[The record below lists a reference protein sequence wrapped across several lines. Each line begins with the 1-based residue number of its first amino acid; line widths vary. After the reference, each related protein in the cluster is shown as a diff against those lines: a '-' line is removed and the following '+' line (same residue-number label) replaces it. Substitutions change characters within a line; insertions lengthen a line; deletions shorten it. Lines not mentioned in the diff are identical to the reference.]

1 MIYRIT
7 LLFSIVCLLFSCNS
21 GTDSAQQ
28 DNASKMKYAELL
40 SVSKKDSFTVVSI
53 SDPWHSGKV
62 LHQYILV
69 PKDQSVPRN
78 LPKGDVIRTPLHST
92 AVFSSVHCGLLDEI
106 GAFNTITGV
115 CDAQYIYME
124 KVQQA
129 LATKSISDFGS
140 SMAPNIE
147 KIMERHPEAI
157 LLSPFENSG
166 SYGKLGK
173 VGITLI
179 ECADYMETSPLG
191 RAEWIKFYGL
201 LTGKEHTADSIFSVV
216 EANYNS
222 IKARVAKEKTRPTV
236 VTEMKSGNTWYIAGN
251 RSTVGRLIADAGGKY
266 IFSDVNTS
274 GSQPFSPEKAFMRA
288 QKADIWLIKYN
299 YATDMTKQALADEW
313 TSNKYMKAFTLGN
326 VYGCNMA
333 YARLFEETPFH
344 PDIML
349 AEYANI
355 FHPGL
360 LKDYNNGG
368 TKYYKRISK

>member
-7 LLFSIVCLLFSCNS
+7 FLLSIVCLLFSCNNVS
-21 GTDSAQQ
+21 NSIQH
-28 DNASKMKYAELL
+28 DNDTKMKYAELL
-40 SVSKKDSFTVVSI
+40 SVDKKDSFTIVRI
-53 SDPWHSGKV
+53 SDPWHSGKT

-69 PKDQSVPRN
+69 PKDQYAPLN
-78 LPKGDVIRTPLHST
+78 LPKGDVIRTPLSST

-129 LATKSISDFGS
+129 LANKSISDFGS
-140 SMAPNIE
+140 SMSPNIE
-147 KIMERHPEAI
+147 RIMERHPEAI
-157 LLSPFENSG
+157 LLSPFENCG

-179 ECADYMETSPLG
+179 ECVDYMETSPLG

-201 LTGKEHTADSIFSVV
+201 LTGKEHTADSIFTVV
-216 EANYNS
+216 ETNYNN

-236 VTEMKSGNTWYIAGN
+236 VTEMKIGNTWYIAGN

-266 IFSDVNTS
+266 IFSDVSTS
-274 GSQPFSPEKAFMRA
+274 GSLPFSPEKAFMRA
-288 QKADIWLIKYN
+288 QKADVWLIKYN
-299 YATDMTKQALADEW
+299 YATDMTKQTLAKEW
-313 TSNKYMKAFTLGN
+313 TSNKYMKAFSEGN

-355 FHPGL
+355 FHHGL